1 MCHWWLL
8 TWFRCVLEGVLIC
21 ACMVMVVMV
30 VSVWSAITSV
40 VVMVMVV
47 DQFGSAWSAI
57 TVVLVMVG
65 QFCGGPGQWWAWSV
79 WSAITGVLVMVMVV
93 SVWSAITSV
102 VVMVMVVLVD
112 QFVSAWSVWSVLVG
126 VLVVLVVVV
135 MGSRLLI
142 CASGFVLLASCFY
155 LSPMPMPR
163 IYAPAIVTVVK
174 KCPPG
179 SAILKVWLI

>member
-1 MCHWWLL
+1 M
-8 TWFRCVLEGVLIC
+8 IC

-30 VSVWSAITSV
+30 VSVWSAIT
-40 VVMVMVV
+40 
-47 DQFGSAWSAI
+47 
-57 TVVLVMVG
+57 
-65 QFCGGPGQWWAWSV
+65 
-79 WSAITGVLVMVMVV
+79 GVLVMVMVV
-93 SVWSAITSV
+93 
-102 VVMVMVVLVD
+102 
-112 QFVSAWSVWSVLVG
+112 
-126 VLVVLVVVV
+126 V
-135 MGSRLLI
+135 MGSRGI